1 MAHQNETAEWAEGVF
16 RIPKRSLIAGFRSPQ
31 HGVDNLP
38 FADLAKR
45 TRWLKEKIG
54 NVGGIKWP
62 T

>member
-1 MAHQNETAEWAEGVF
+1 MARQNETAEWTEGVY
-16 RIPKRSLIAGFRSPQ
+16 RIPKKSPVVGFHSPQ
-31 HGVDNLP
+31 TGVDNLP
-38 FADLAKR
+38 FADLANR